1 MSILKQRIEQQ
12 ARIYHSEVVAMRRY
26 LHMHPE
32 LAFQEKN
39 TSDFICKKLE
49 EYGIPYER
57 DIAQTGVV
65 GFIEGKQKDKVIA
78 LRADMDALPIKEA
91 NDVPYCSKNSG
102 VMHACGHD
110 AHSAILL
117 GAARILNDIKESLE
131 GSIKL
136 IFQPSEEAFPGGAK
150 VMIEEGVLENPPVR
164 HVIGEHVYPTL
175 EAGKVGFRPGMY
187 MASTDEIYLTVK
199 GKGGHAAT
207 PDLNVDPVLIASHIV
222 VALQQL
228 VSRMAK
234 PWIPTVL
241 SFGRMIADGRTNIIP
256 NEVTLEGTLRTFD
269 EEWRAQAHEKITQ
282 MAEHLAQ
289 SMGGHCEVRIAH
301 GYPFVVN
308 DDKLTAALKRY
319 AIEYL
324 GEKKVVD
331 LDMRMT
337 AEDFSYYS
345 HQRPSTFYRLG
356 TKTRG
361 KEVTNLHTPNFDIDE
376 EALHVGIGVM
386 AYLSYRQLEDM
397 VE

>member
-1 MSILKQRIEQQ
+1 MSIVKQRIEQQ
-12 ARIYHSEVVAMRRY
+12 ARIYHSEVVAIRRY

-39 TSDFICKKLE
+39 TADFICKKLD

-57 DIAQTGVV
+57 DIAKTGVV
-65 GFIEGKQKDKVIA
+65 AFIEGKQKNKVIA

-91 NDVPYCSKNSG
+91 NDVPYCSTNPG

-117 GAARILNDIKESLE
+117 GAAKILNDIKDTLE

-136 IFQPSEEAFPGGAK
+136 FFQPSEEAFPGGAK
-150 VMIEEGVLENPPVR
+150 VMIDEGVLENPPVR

-256 NEVTLEGTLRTFD
+256 NEVTLDGTLRTFN
-269 EEWRAQAHEKITQ
+269 EEWRADAHEKITQ
-282 MAEHLAQ
+282 IAENIAK
-289 SMGGHCEVRIAH
+289 SMGGSCDVRIAQ

-308 DDKLTAALKRY
+308 DEKLTLALKRY
-319 AIEYL
+319 AIEFL

-337 AEDFSYYS
+337 AEDFSYFS

-376 EALHVGIGVM
+376 EALHVGMGLM
-386 AYLSYRQLEDM
+386 AYMTYRQLEDM